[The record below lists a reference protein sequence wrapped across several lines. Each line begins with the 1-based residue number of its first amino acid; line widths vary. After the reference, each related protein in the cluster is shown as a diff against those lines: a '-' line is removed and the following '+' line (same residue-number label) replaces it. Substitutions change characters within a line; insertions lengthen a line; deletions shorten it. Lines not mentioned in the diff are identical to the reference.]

1 MRERSLLA
9 RTSEIHFMLQ
19 KFMIGLLRKRPLNC
33 WKLVFLLNQQMP
45 KTELC
50 QLFAVLSTQMPLRPF
65 HIWNICPC
73 KTHCAY
79 YS

>member
-33 WKLVFLLNQQMP
+33 WKLFFLLNQQMP